1 MIFRILVRRMFH
13 LEKPDEFKLLIE
25 ELREVVSEVQQLPDF
40 IKDLENQRII
50 GNKYNDSMIDKETN
64 YFEPIAH
71 LLVFFVPELDPSGES
86 QNQTKEERIKEMD
99 IICSKLN
106 QYFLRNVLFRLQTTL
121 DSKEFLQYMTV
132 CENFCLQSEKLIG
145 KKS

>member
-64 YFEPIAH
+64 YFELIAH

-86 QNQTKEERIKEMD
+86 
-99 IICSKLN
+99 
-106 QYFLRNVLFRLQTTL
+106 
-121 DSKEFLQYMTV
+121 
-132 CENFCLQSEKLIG
+132 
-145 KKS
+145 

>member
-13 LEKPDEFKLLIE
+13 LERLDELKLLIE

-64 YFEPIAH
+64 YFELIAH
-71 LLVFFVPELDPSGES
+71 LLAFFIPELDPSGES
-86 QNQTKEERIKEMD
+86 QNQTKEERIKAMD

-106 QYFLRNVLFRLQTTL
+106 QYFIRNVLFRLQTTL

-145 KKS
+145 NSK

>member
-13 LEKPDEFKLLIE
+13 LEKSDEFKLLIE

-64 YFEPIAH
+64 YFELIAH
-71 LLVFFVPELDPSGES
+71 LLAFFIPELDPSDES

-106 QYFLRNVLFRLQTTL
+106 QYFIRNVLFRLHTTL
-121 DSKEFLQYMTV
+121 YSKEFLHYMTV
-132 CENFCLQSEKLIG
+132 FENFCLKSEKLIG

>member
-1 MIFRILVRRMFH
+1 MFH

-64 YFEPIAH
+64 YFELIAH

-86 QNQTKEERIKEMD
+86 
-99 IICSKLN
+99 
-106 QYFLRNVLFRLQTTL
+106 
-121 DSKEFLQYMTV
+121 
-132 CENFCLQSEKLIG
+132 
-145 KKS
+145 